1 MSRYVVGRW
10 SLVGAAILGL
20 WALSADPA
28 GVSAQPPAG
37 PKAAPDGKAEEKPL
51 SVEEARERAKLLH
64 RVYSSTLDVMHHRYF
79 RSDRATL
86 PARALEDVFK
96 DIEAETNIQAR
107 WIAVSTTAMSIH
119 HEPETEFE
127 KKAARQIAAG
137 EGEFEQVQG
146 GVYQRAGVIPL
157 KAGCVGC
164 HAGPLSAANAKT
176 PKFAGLV
183 IRIPMKAK

>member
-1 MSRYVVGRW
+1 
-10 SLVGAAILGL
+10 
-20 WALSADPA
+20 
-28 GVSAQPPAG
+28 
-37 PKAAPDGKAEEKPL
+37 
-51 SVEEARERAKLLH
+51 
-64 RVYSSTLDVMHHRYF
+64 VYSSTLDVMHHRYF